1 MSSSTNHLRGTLTL
15 AVLIAMACHTVIAAT
30 VAHVSRDG
38 NDGHPGTR
46 DQPVATIAQALALV
60 WDSKEPAEIVIHEGV
75 YSGGVS
81 VGAGKDRDIEGRPNL
96 VIRAARK
103 QDGSFE
109 EVILEGGLKIEEAQ
123 AVPGKPGVYKIPGTY
138 SYHRRP
144 HMWEADTRTRY
155 TLMADLAAVERYPAS
170 FWFSKAETFLHTSD
184 HSPPSAHEMGRS
196 HGSTGIT
203 VWRQNVTVSGL
214 KFRSFLAW
222 RYGCA
227 VDLRTSKGAVEDC
240 HAWNC
245 VRGFTVSME
254 PPRDC
259 RIARCRADDCAM
271 GVYSHGTRTIVE
283 DCRFTKIR
291 DAFLVPAYPQ
301 DDTGIQCYSP
311 AFEGEIRRNA
321 CVGFCNGIFLK
332 CRDSRFVVE
341 HNTCVDGITFG
352 IGCTK
357 WHPESVFRYNIVVG
371 FSSPVVMG
379 AQLNPKTVVDYNC
392 FWGAPEATLQR
403 TLTSVRRADGG
414 RHNITADPQFY
425 GPAVGDY
432 RLLEASPCVTSGEE
446 VNVWGALP
454 IVPTGA
460 QDVQPPYVVLS
471 VAEPARR
478 LSTALALWRERD
490 PRMGGAPNRADR
502 AVEEWLTP
510 AAEATLEVEAR
521 DAMSR
526 PANVRVRV
534 GDGPWGRS
542 EPLRSR
548 LTVSLPGGARRT
560 TVAVRVD
567 DAVGNWSEPTSV
579 AIWQAARAP
588 QVVGEPEVRANANG
602 AVMLFTTDAPCKVTL
617 EVGEDRRV
625 EPPADAQRAWAAE
638 GGAQRIDNVVALTP
652 PLVKPGA
659 TVRYRLILEDEL
671 GNTTT
676 THATTVVLQGEPQ
689 SYYVSPTGKDDTRGG
704 QRAMPWETVQYAVDR
719 ALPGDRIVL
728 RPGVYPGETV
738 MTHGGIEGA
747 PITIEAER
755 EGAAVLDSRHH
766 ANTCLTLRG
775 APHVVIRGLEVRWFG
790 SGDTFYSYD
799 KAGIAVH
806 DSPHVT
812 VANCKIWNDFWM
824 GWPIGSGIAAWRSP
838 DLVADHNVI
847 YQMEQGIRLD
857 RSPRSHI
864 THNTI
869 LMNMY
874 GAVKFFYSAEGTV
887 SRNNSFC
894 FSGNDQYLAV
904 YADKKELDT
913 FESDHNNLGTKL
925 RSPGP
930 GDEIVPRDPFF
941 RHHGSK
947 AVISLNGERYSSLRA
962 WQEATGK
969 DMHSI
974 FADPKYIDPEN
985 WDFRL
990 QSDSPNI
997 GRGEGGTTIGALGVK
1012 AQQ

>member
-1 MSSSTNHLRGTLTL
+1 MTSFPIRLRYMPTITLL
-15 AVLIAMACHTVIAAT
+15 VGMACQTAISAT
-30 VAHVSRDG
+30 AVHVSRDG
-38 NDGHPGTR
+38 DDGHPGTR
-46 DQPVATIAQALALV
+46 DQPVAAMRRALELV
-60 WDSKEPAEIVIHEGV
+60 WDSEEPAEIVIHEGV
-75 YSGGVS
+75 YPGGVS
-81 VGAGKDRDIEGRPNL
+81 VGTGKDRDIEGRPSL
-96 VIRAARK
+96 VIRAARR
-103 QDGSFE
+103 QDGDFE
-109 EVILEGGLKIEEAQ
+109 EVILDGGLKIEKAQ
-123 AVPGKPGVYKIPGTY
+123 AVSGKPGVYKILGTY

-144 HMWEADTRTRY
+144 HIWESDTRTRY
-155 TLMADLAAVERYPAS
+155 PLVADLAAVERFPGS
-170 FWFSKAETFLHTSD
+170 FWFSKSEIFFHTSD
-184 HSPPSAHEMGRS
+184 GRPPSAHEMGRS
-196 HGSTGIT
+196 QQSTGIT
-203 VWRQNVTVSGL
+203 VWRQNVTVTGL
-214 KFRSFLAW
+214 KFRNFLAW

-227 VDLRTSKGAVEDC
+227 VDLRTSRGTVEDC

-259 RIARCRADDCAM
+259 RIARCRADDCGM

-283 DCRFTKIR
+283 DCRLTKVR

-301 DDTGIQCYSP
+301 DDTGIQCYGP
-311 AFEGEIRRNA
+311 AFEGEIRRNV

-332 CRDSRFVVE
+332 CKDSRFVVE

-357 WHPESVFRYNIVVG
+357 WHPESVFRDNVVVG
-371 FSSPVVMG
+371 FSSPLVMG
-379 AQLNPKTVVDYNC
+379 AQLNPKTEVDHNC
-392 FWGAPEATLQR
+392 YWGAPEATLQR
-403 TLTSVRRADGG
+403 TLANVRKAGGG

-425 GPAVGDY
+425 APAVGDY
-432 RLLEASPCVTSGEE
+432 RLLDASPCMTPGEK

-454 IVPTGA
+454 FAPSGA
-460 QDVQPPYVVLS
+460 KDVQPPYVALA

-478 LSTALALWRERD
+478 LSTPPTLWRERD
-490 PRMGGAPNRADR
+490 PRMGGAPNRVDR
-502 AVEEWLTP
+502 TVDEWLTP
-510 AAEATLEVEAR
+510 AAEVMLEVEAR

-534 GDGPWGRS
+534 GGGPWGRS
-542 EPLRSR
+542 EPFRSR
-548 LTVSLPGGARRT
+548 LTISLPYGARCT
-560 TVAVRVD
+560 AVAVKVS
-567 DAVGNWSEPTSV
+567 DAAGNWSEPTSV
-579 AIWQAARAP
+579 AIRQAATGP

-602 AVMLFTTDAPCKVTL
+602 AVMLFTTDAPCNVTL
-617 EVGEDRRV
+617 EVGKDERV
-625 EPPADAQRAWAAE
+625 EQPVDAQRAWTSE
-638 GGAQRIDNVVALTP
+638 DGAQRITNLVALTP
-652 PLVKPGA
+652 PLVEPGA

-676 THATTVVLQGEPQ
+676 TDGATVVLEGEPRN
-689 SYYVSPTGKDDTRGG
+689 YYVSPTGKDDTHGGSRGS
-704 QRAMPWETVQYAVDR
+704 PWRTVQFAIDR

-738 MTHGGIEGA
+738 LTHGGIEGS

-755 EGAAVLDSRHH
+755 EGAAVLDSRHY
-766 ANTCLTLRG
+766 ANTCLALRE

-790 SGDTFYSYD
+790 RGDTFYSFG

-806 DSPHVT
+806 DSPNVT
-812 VANCKIWNDFWM
+812 VADCKIWNDFWM

-838 DLVADHNVI
+838 GLVADHNVI

-857 RSPRSHI
+857 RSPRSRI

-887 SRNNSFC
+887 SRDNSFC
-894 FSGNDQYLAV
+894 FSGNDQYLVV

-913 FESDHNNLGTKL
+913 FESDFNNLGTKL
-925 RSPGP
+925 RSPDP
-930 GDEIVPRDPFF
+930 GDEIVPVNPFF

-947 AVISLNGERYSSLRA
+947 AVISLNGQRYNSLRA
-962 WQEATGK
+962 WQKATGK

-974 FADPKYIDPEN
+974 FADPKYVDPEN
-985 WDFRL
+985 WDFHL
-990 QSDSPNI
+990 QRDSPNI
-997 GRGEGGTTIGALGVK
+997 GAGEGGATMGAL
-1012 AQQ
+1012 